1 MEDAI
6 RALTCLMA
14 SPDLHGVL
22 IKGPSGSG
30 KSSFI
35 HSFSWACTGKRAKV
49 VPQNITD
56 EQLFGSINLE
66 EMLTTGVAQFEPGL
80 LGGDSGILLVD
91 DINLLPR
98 NTSLTLM
105 ESACRGEVHI
115 EREGI
120 SKSYPCSVRIVA
132 TANDREQ
139 PLSSSL
145 NDLFDM
151 CVVIPR
157 DPDCEKRVEVM
168 RAVYSDTFVEGK
180 IDRDLIDR
188 IEKASS
194 VIDRVTID
202 DGILEAIVEA
212 GDRFGMQGHR
222 GELAVARVCK
232 ASAAL
237 DGRAE
242 VNEDDLSF
250 ALRVCVIHRRTRHK
264 KDPKMVEDQVL
275 FFGDSHMRRFIHD
288 ERKEF
293 VDKMK
298 KDDMYDEKPTPMSD
312 TPDSEPVKFRK
323 ETDDPDE
330 KVVLEMDKI
339 FDTIDLL
346 DDSRK
351 KKNQMDAQQLRRFIK
366 GAGKEG
372 RYVSS
377 RPADESTEDLAVDAT
392 IRTAAPYQRRRRE
405 LTGRDGVIIMPSDLR
420 QKVREKHTSCLF
432 FFMVDNSG
440 SLVIRA
446 RMRAV
451 KAAIMSM
458 LADHY
463 VRKDS
468 VAVMTFNE
476 EFVGMLLPPT
486 RSVGGVK
493 KVVDDIPTGKKTPLS
508 EALSFMHQYVGQYL
522 RKHPSDVA
530 FVILMTDA
538 GANLALTEGND
549 PLEESIE
556 IASHLRLDRMD
567 CVLVDTKVSNEPNE
581 KALRLSYALEAPY
594 YKLED
599 LRSSDN
605 IL

>member
-1 MEDAI
+1 MDDAL
-6 RALTCLMA
+6 RALECLMVN
-14 SPDLHGVL
+14 PDLHGVL
-22 IKGPSGSG
+22 IRGPSGSG
-30 KSSFI
+30 KSSLI
-35 HSFSWACTGKRAKV
+35 HAFSRACTGRRAKV

-66 EMLTTGVAQFEPGL
+66 EMLTTGNSEFEPGL
-80 LGGDSGILLVD
+80 LGDDGGVLLVD

-105 ESACRGEVHI
+105 ESVCRGEVHV

-120 SKSYPCSVRIVA
+120 SKRYACSVNVVA

-151 CVVIPR
+151 CVVIAR
-157 DPDCEKRVEVM
+157 EPDAEKRVEVM
-168 RAVYSDTFVEGK
+168 ESVGSEDADDGGVDEGLVK
-180 IDRDLIDR
+180 R
-188 IEKASS
+188 IGDARS
-194 VIDRVTID
+194 IID
-202 DGILEAIVEA
+202 DVKIEDEMLEAIVEA
-212 GDRFGMQGHR
+212 SERFGMQGHR
-222 GELAVARVCK
+222 GELSAARVCK

-237 DGRAE
+237 DGRLE
-242 VNEDDLSF
+242 VSEDDLAF
-250 ALRVCVIHRRTRHK
+250 ALRVCVPHRRTRHK
-264 KDPKMVEDQVL
+264 KDPKHVEDQVL

-288 ERKEF
+288 ERKELIE
-293 VDKMK
+293 KGK
-298 KDDMYDEKPTPMSD
+298 KEEE
-312 TPDSEPVKFRK
+312 PDVGASATMDPSEFEPVLKMDP
-323 ETDDPDE
+323 DDPDQ

-339 FDTIDLL
+339 FDSIDLL
-346 DDSRK
+346 DDTRK
-351 KKNQMDAQQLRRFIK
+351 KKNQMDAQQMRRYIK
-366 GAGKEG
+366 GAGKDG

-377 RPADESTEDLAVDAT
+377 RPADDSTEDLAVDAT
-392 IRTAAPYQRRRRE
+392 IRAAAPYQNRRRE
-405 LTGRDGVIIMPSDLR
+405 LTGRGGIIILPGDLR

-508 EALSFMHQYVGQYL
+508 EALVFMHQYVGQYL

-549 PLEESIE
+549 PMEEALD
-556 IASHLRLDRMD
+556 IASHLRLERME
-567 CVLVDTKVSNEPNE
+567 CALVDTKVSSEVNE
-581 KALRLSYALEAPY
+581 KARKLSYALEAPY

>member
-1 MEDAI
+1 
-6 RALTCLMA
+6 MA
-14 SPDLHGVL
+14 NPELHGVL
-22 IKGPSGSG
+22 IKGPPGSG

-35 HSFSWACTGKRAKV
+35 HSFSRACTGKRAKV

-56 EQLFGSINLE
+56 EQLFGSIDLE
-66 EMLTTGVAQFEPGL
+66 EVLTTGRTEFEPGL
-80 LGGDSGILLVD
+80 LGNDDGILLVD

-105 ESACRGEVHI
+105 ESVCRGMVHV
-115 EREGI
+115 EREGV
-120 SKSYPCSVRIVA
+120 SRTYPCSVRIVA

-139 PLSSSL
+139 PLSSSV

-168 RAVYSDTFVEGK
+168 QAVNSDLVDEGEMDGQLMDRIDRARSIVCKVRISDTM
-180 IDRDLIDR
+180 
-188 IEKASS
+188 
-194 VIDRVTID
+194 
-202 DGILEAIVEA
+202 LEAIVDA
-212 GDRFGMQGHR
+212 SDRFGMQGHR
-222 GELAVARVCK
+222 GELSAARVCK

-237 DGRAE
+237 DGRTE
-242 VNEDDLSF
+242 VNDEDLAF
-250 ALRVCVIHRRTRHK
+250 ALRVCVPHRRTRHK
-264 KDPKMVEDQVL
+264 KDPKHVEDQVL

-288 ERKEF
+288 ERKELIE
-293 VDKMK
+293 KGK
-298 KDDMYDEKPTPMSD
+298 KQDESEGPTADAGTNIS
-312 TPDSEPVKFRK
+312 SEPVLKIDP
-323 ETDDPDE
+323 DDPDQ
-330 KVVLEMDKI
+330 KVVLDMDKI

-346 DDSRK
+346 DDSRR
-351 KKNQMDAQQLRRFIK
+351 KKNQMDAQQMRKYIK

-377 RPADESTEDLAVDAT
+377 RPANDSTDDLAVDAT
-392 IRTAAPYQRRRRE
+392 VRAAAPYQNKRRE

-493 KVVDDIPTGKKTPLS
+493 KIVDDIPTGKKTPLS
-508 EALSFMHQYVGQYL
+508 EALTFMHQYVGQYL

-549 PLEESIE
+549 PLEESLE
-556 IASHLRLDRMD
+556 IASHLRLERMD
-567 CVLVDTKVSNEPNE
+567 CVLVDTKVSTEPNE
-581 KALRLSYALEAPY
+581 KATRLSYALEAPY

>member
-1 MEDAI
+1 MEDAL

-14 SPDLHGVL
+14 DPKLHGLL

-30 KSSFI
+30 KSALI
-35 HSFSWACTGKRAKV
+35 HSFSRAYSGKRAKV

-56 EQLFGSINLE
+56 EQLFGSMDLE
-66 EMLTTGVAQFEPGL
+66 QVLATGNMVFEKGL
-80 LGGDSGILLVD
+80 LGEDGGILLVD

-105 ESACRGEVHI
+105 DSVHRGTVHV
-115 EREGI
+115 EREGL
-120 SKSYPCSVRIVA
+120 SVSYKCSASIVA

-139 PLSSSL
+139 PLGAAIA
-145 NDLFDM
+145 DLFDM
-151 CVVIPR
+151 CVILPR
-157 DPDCEKRVEVM
+157 DPDAEKRFAVMECVNSDDAQEIQLDEVLLERIRRAQSIVESINIPDE
-168 RAVYSDTFVEGK
+168 AFD
-180 IDRDLIDR
+180 
-188 IEKASS
+188 
-194 VIDRVTID
+194 
-202 DGILEAIVEA
+202 AIVSMC
-212 GDRFGMQGHR
+212 DRYGVQGMR
-222 GELAVARVCK
+222 GGLSAARVCR
-232 ASAAL
+232 ASAAI
-237 DGRAE
+237 DGRTE
-242 VNEDDLSF
+242 IDEDDISF
-250 ALRVCVIHRRTRHK
+250 ALRVCIPHRRTHMSSK
-264 KDPKMVEDQVL
+264 KEEPADRVE
-275 FFGDSHMRRFIHD
+275 FFGDSHIRRFIHD
-288 ERKEF
+288 ERKETAKKLEEEKYKDP
-293 VDKMK
+293 VDEVKVQPSVSESAPK
-298 KDDMYDEKPTPMSD
+298 KKKNQEEEPLVLDMEKLY
-312 TPDSEPVKFRK
+312 E
-323 ETDDPDE
+323 
-330 KVVLEMDKI
+330 
-339 FDTIDLL
+339 TIDLL
-346 DDSRK
+346 EDSRK
-351 KKNQMDAQQLRRFIK
+351 KRGMDNQQLRRYIK

-377 RPADESTEDLAVDAT
+377 RPAEDSTEDLAIDAT
-392 IRTAAPYQRRRRE
+392 VRYAAPYQRQRRE
-405 LTGRDGVIIMPSDLR
+405 LTGRDGVIVMPSDLR

-493 KVVDDIPTGKKTPLS
+493 KIVDDIPTGKKTPLS

-538 GANLALTEGND
+538 GANIAMTDGND
-549 PLEESIE
+549 PLEEALDIATRIRMDRME
-556 IASHLRLDRMD
+556 IA
-567 CVLVDTKVSNEPNE
+567 VVDTKVSQEPNQ
-581 KALRLSYALEAPY
+581 KAKDLSYALLAPY
-594 YKLED
+594 YKIED
-599 LRSSDN
+599 LRSSDD
-605 IL
+605 ILRK